1 MTDSEGARHGKLE
14 IDEEAFDKAFE
25 ENPEAIS
32 KLFTDP
38 ESGIMKKVS
47 ETIDGAISTTRLT
60 GNTVKGTLIRKAGLQ
75 SGSTAKNN
83 AIYQLQDRYDSKEEY
98 WWSVFTNLEKMMSD
112 MNSQSS
118 YMANFLGSS
127 GTTQ

>member
-1 MTDSEGARHGKLE
+1 
-14 IDEEAFDKAFE
+14 
-25 ENPEAIS
+25 
-32 KLFTDP
+32 
-38 ESGIMKKVS
+38 MKKVS

-83 AIYQLQDRYDSKEEY
+83 AIYRQMEQINKRIGQLQDRYDSKEEY

-118 YMANFLGSS
+118 YLSS
-127 GTTQ
+127 MSGY